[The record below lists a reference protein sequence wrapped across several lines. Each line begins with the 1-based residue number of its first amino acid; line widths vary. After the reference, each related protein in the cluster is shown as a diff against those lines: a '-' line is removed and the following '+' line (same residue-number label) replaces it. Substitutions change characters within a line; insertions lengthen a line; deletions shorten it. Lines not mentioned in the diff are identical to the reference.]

1 MILSIKNLCAGYMG
15 RQVLNN
21 VSVSVKSGEILC
33 LLGPNGVGKTTLFK
47 SILGFVRVSSGEITI
62 DDKKLSKLPKKEF
75 ARSIGYVPQQHEPP
89 FPFKVLDVVVL
100 GRMPYMSPLSVP
112 KKEDVKIARQA
123 LDSIGILH
131 LENKDYTEISGGERQ
146 MVLIARAIAQNPRF
160 LIMDEPTANLDYGNQ
175 VKILEQVKRLSQKG
189 MGVVMTTHSPEH
201 AFLCSTRV
209 ALLYRDDIM
218 ELGSAEEIIC
228 PEKMKKAYGID
239 VRVLEAR
246 DEEGNIIKGCVP
258 RLNN

>member
-89 FPFKVLDVVVL
+89 FPCKVLDVVVL